1 MLRMYFCLDVEVLQI
16 IVYPMKN
23 LYLILSFLTVVASN
37 YFGQTTARGA
47 GVSNA
52 DERVK
57 GKTYAVL
64 IGVSDYSFLP
74 YDQQLKFADDDA
86 HLLNDY
92 LQTWGEIEVKMFL
105 NEEAS
110 TRNMIGGQLKMV
122 LRNAQPNDHVI
133 LFFAGHG
140 DVDSEKGD
148 GYLLLSEVT
157 PASQDTYEFNE
168 AISLTSLKKMID
180 DADKSGVE
188 VTLIADACRS
198 GAVFSSDANT
208 MMSGI
213 TRNAVTMVSCQYDQF
228 SEESEKY
235 GAGHGAFTYYLVQGL
250 MGLADDDKNKV
261 ITLVELRN
269 YLELKLKEAR
279 KGEQTPE
286 VKGRLDKEIT
296 EVQDE
301 IVKIAK
307 EHENKELKIPA
318 LAKKK
323 SILPSDMKLNS
334 ECEYLVHLLQEKAYS
349 RQFFE
354 DELGVLDKQEFA
366 IGSSNVLKNFTKP
379 IDQAIYSAKQKYFAV
394 LSEGHLS
401 VYQAEDLAKTFW
413 YKERIA
419 YINSVSF
426 NPSNT
431 AIAAGSEDGYVR
443 IFDPSCGELINT
455 HGKSGDAIGKVHFLY
470 SNLLAYGTKSGKLII
485 WDSQTNEER
494 IIKVGK
500 GKVSQ
505 IEFSYPFIAC
515 ATDQGNVKLLNCE
528 NYKELT
534 VFSSKISLIG
544 MKILSKEG
552 NLLLVSSDGSIQKWS
567 IKGSNLIKERK
578 LDKLELTTLEIDPL
592 ERFALIGTSNK
603 NIEVIDLFNLNQQPS
618 KVIRTKAVTSL
629 SYDLNNYLLVVGC
642 ADGSLSF
649 QQLKTNLEQSAAIDI
664 HKRLGYCTTDPIFQN
679 KIDGTLIIGL
689 NNEVNSVLK
698 PLVNGH
704 PKQPAIDEIKRVKR
718 YALKA
723 MELGMKY
730 PEDLDKLEANYKL
743 LEIYEVLLERDLKRY
758 DLVKLNLDR
767 LLEIDSLGAYV
778 YNLYALYY
786 SSIKEFEKSHQMSER
801 AEQLAPRWSEPTCT
815 YGKILHE
822 ENNRDVAEQ
831 KYRETIKKSPDLSK
845 GYYNLAKLY
854 FEQNLLDS
862 ALANLEKAMWIDSGV
877 VTIQKLYQELN
888 KQIYDGFRIVEKSSN
903 GVDNSIE
910 KDMTP
915 SIVNKVFYAGY
926 QNSVKGANL
935 EDYSLVPQGASY
947 VRVKNEE
954 GKTVSYK
961 IRPFNDSESVEI
973 SIMKQ
978 EKRIIP
984 KSHRKPMQDTI
995 EYKIVKIQQV
1005 SIPVKPIPQ
1014 PTLVIGKSVQGGH
1027 FDLKSDKLVFKLDD
1041 AFNQLEGVD
1050 FRITGYTAN
1059 ILGYKLDETDKKAVK
1074 KSFNAKGD
1082 LMDPKIIE
1090 ELRNLKSL
1098 NYEGEICFTLKVASS
1113 GGVENFKAVCY
1124 YF

>member
-1 MLRMYFCLDVEVLQI
+1 MR
-16 IVYPMKN
+16 IV
-23 LYLILSFLTVVASN
+23 YLILFFLNVVASN
-37 YFGQTTARGA
+37 CFGQTMARGA

-52 DERVK
+52 DEKVK

-64 IGVSDYSFLP
+64 IGVSDYTFLP
-74 YDQQLKFADDDA
+74 FDQQLKFADDDA
-86 HLLNDY
+86 YLLNDY

-110 TRNMIGGQLKMV
+110 TRNLIGGQLKIA
-122 LRNAQPNDHVI
+122 LKNAQTGDHVI
-133 LFFAGHG
+133 IFFAGHG

-148 GYLLLSEVT
+148 GYLLLGEVT
-157 PASQDTYEFNE
+157 PASRDTYEFNE
-168 AISLTSLKKMID
+168 AISLTSLRKMID
-180 DADKSGVE
+180 DADKRGVE

-198 GAVFSSDANT
+198 GAVFSADANT

-235 GAGHGAFTYYLVQGL
+235 GAGHGAFTYYLVQGM
-250 MGLADDDKNKV
+250 MGLADKDGNSV
-261 ITLVELRN
+261 ITLLELRN
-269 YLELKLKEAR
+269 YLELKLSEAR
-279 KGEQTPE
+279 NGEQTPE
-286 VKGRLDKEIT
+286 VKGKLDKEII

-301 IVKIAK
+301 IIKIAK
-307 EHENKELKIPA
+307 EQENKELKIPA

-323 SILPSDMKLNS
+323 SILPSDKKLNS

-354 DELGVLDKQEFA
+354 DELGVLDKEEFA
-366 IGSSNVLKNFTKP
+366 VGSSTVLKNFTKP
-379 IDQAIYSAKQKYFAV
+379 IDQAVYSTKQKYFAV

-401 VYQAEDLAKTFW
+401 VYQAENLAETFW

-419 YINSVSF
+419 HINSVSF

-470 SNLLAYGTKSGKLII
+470 SNLIAYGTKSGKLVI
-485 WDSQTNEER
+485 WDSQTNESR

-500 GKVSQ
+500 GKVTQ

-528 NYKELT
+528 DYKELT
-534 VFSSKISLIG
+534 VLSSKISLIG

-567 IKGSNLIKERK
+567 IRGSNLIKERK

-618 KVIRTKAVTSL
+618 KTIRTKSVTSL
-629 SYDLNNYLLVVGC
+629 SYDLKNYLLVVGC
-642 ADGSLSF
+642 ADGSLNF

-664 HKRLGYCTTDPIFQN
+664 HKRLTYCTTDPIFQN

-704 PKQPAIDEIKRVKR
+704 PKQPSIDDIKRVKR
-718 YALKA
+718 YAQKA
-723 MELGMKY
+723 MDLSGKY
-730 PEDLDKLEANYKL
+730 PEDMEKLEVNYRL
-743 LEIYEVLLERDLKRY
+743 LEIYEILLAKDQKQFHQ
-758 DLVKLNLDR
+758 VKLNLDR

-778 YNLYALYY
+778 YNVYALYY

-815 YGKILHE
+815 YGKVLQE
-822 ENNRDVAEQ
+822 ENNRKNAEQ

-845 GYYNLAKLY
+845 GYYNLARLY

-862 ALANLEKAMWIDSGV
+862 ALVNLEKAMWIDSGV
-877 VTIQKLYQELN
+877 VAIQKEYQELN
-888 KQIYDGFRIVEKSSN
+888 KQIYDRFRIVEN
-903 GVDNSIE
+903 NTVGTENSVE
-910 KDMTP
+910 KDKTP
-915 SIVNKVFYAGY
+915 KIMNAVFYAGY
-926 QNSVKGANL
+926 QNSVKGTNL
-935 EDYSLVPQGASY
+935 EDYSLVPIGASY
-947 VRVKNEE
+947 VRVKNDE

-961 IRPFNDSESVEI
+961 IRPYNDSELVEI
-973 SIMKQ
+973 TIMKQ
-978 EKRIIP
+978 EKRLVP
-984 KSHRKPMQDTI
+984 KAKRKNQLDSI
-995 EYKIVKIQQV
+995 EYFMVEIQKLT
-1005 SIPVKPIPQ
+1005 IPVKPIPQ
-1014 PTLVIGKSVQGGH
+1014 PTLVIGKSVQSGL
-1027 FDLKSDKLVFKLDD
+1027 FDLKSEKLVFKLDE

-1050 FRITGYTAN
+1050 FKITGYTAN